1 MAEEAS
7 EGQTGSS
14 EQTPGS
20 PWTLA
25 ARGQAPSPAR
35 SSFGGGSSIAS
46 IAHRRAGSNPATRRP
61 LGVGIGTTRAAV
73 ESTAISA
80 KVDTLEAKLRG
91 DLAKAVQH
99 SDQLRDAAHSRID
112 SKLASLEVLQRKL
125 ERSLA
130 ETSGSNR
137 ALSDEVQTQIVRI
150 DQIDTRTRD
159 WRHQLEEEF
168 RAKFAELEMQFT
180 RFSSSVRSSSSAN
193 EDVVKRCTQRISQ
206 LESLVA
212 ERVEHHETTR
222 QDVDTLHER
231 LSDLEERHLERERE
245 AQGALAVHISNGGLE
260 RWHGESNGEGRSPQ
274 HSDRARLDDACAKIE
289 NLLEDSHDL
298 HMKLEAQ
305 EERLKTL
312 RTRLE
317 TADTTHRR
325 LIDHVEGTDWSGRF
339 KDMQNQVLES
349 NKQHLAS
356 QEHLEVLHRRVEQGE
371 RAHSELGESVS
382 GLRVHVHTA
391 LGVSERSES
400 EPDPALALE
409 LREWQAR
416 LGEVEAHMRRIE
428 AAGSSV
434 SLTTNGWA
442 TPHERL
448 VEQVEAVL
456 PEARRC
462 IRQQE
467 DVEERLTGLTTE
479 LDALRSKIAAVDT
492 QVQVRASPSATDGE
506 HHERLA
512 RVTGQ
517 QQCLVDQAQ
526 SAGRRIDELR
536 ERLDAVVGE
545 VEQVRADERA
555 FQQLAKLV
563 PVLQDL
569 APKVI
574 EQQTRLT
581 ALEERCPQKV

>member
-1 MAEEAS
+1 MASLAS
-7 EGQTGSS
+7 
-14 EQTPGS
+14 
-20 PWTLA
+20 
-25 ARGQAPSPAR
+25 
-35 SSFGGGSSIAS
+35 
-46 IAHRRAGSNPATRRP
+46 RRAGSNPATRRP
-61 LGVGIGTTRAAV
+61 LGVGIGNSRPAV
-73 ESTAISA
+73 EGTALSA
-80 KVDTLEAKLRG
+80 KVENIEAKLRG

-180 RFSSSVRSSSSAN
+180 RLFSSVRSSSSAN
-193 EDVVKRCTQRISQ
+193 EDVVKRCTQRMSQ

-212 ERVEHHETTR
+212 ERAEHHETIR
-222 QDVDTLHER
+222 QDVDTFHER
-231 LSDLEERHLERERE
+231 LSDLEDRHLERERE
-245 AQGALAVHISNGGLE
+245 VQGVLDVHASNG
-260 RWHGESNGEGRSPQ
+260 RWHGESHGEGRSPQ
-274 HSDRARLDDACAKIE
+274 HADTSRLDDACTKIE
-289 NLLEDSHDL
+289 SLLEDSHEM

-317 TADTTHRR
+317 TADMTHRR
-325 LIDHVEGTDWSGRF
+325 LIDHVEGTDWAGRF

-349 NKQHLAS
+349 HKQHLSS
-356 QEHLEVLHRRVEQGE
+356 QETLEVLHRRVEQSE
-371 RAHSELGESVS
+371 RAHADLGENVS
-382 GLRVHVHTA
+382 GLRMHVHSA
-391 LGVSERSES
+391 LGIPERSDS

-416 LGEVEAHMRRIE
+416 LGEVEAHLRRME
-428 AAGSSV
+428 AAGSGASL
-434 SLTTNGWA
+434 STSGLTT
-442 TPHERL
+442 PYERL
-448 VEQVEAVL
+448 VEQVEGVL

-467 DVEERLTGLTTE
+467 DVEERLVGLTSE

-492 QVQVRASPSATDGE
+492 QVQVRAPACAVDGD

-517 QQCLVDQAQ
+517 QQCLVEQAHA
-526 SAGRRIDELR
+526 AGRKIDELR
-536 ERLDAVVGE
+536 ERLDGVVGE
-545 VEQVRADERA
+545 VEHFRSDERA
-555 FQQLAKLV
+555 FQHLAKLV

-574 EQQTRLT
+574 EQQQRLA